1 MEEFIM
7 RNKKETILI
16 FTAELARRLLK
27 EGYMITDIKPHR
39 NLANASVFVFRNE
52 DGLMDKVKRFSQS
65 K

>member
-1 MEEFIM
+1 
-7 RNKKETILI
+7 
-16 FTAELARRLLK
+16 
-27 EGYMITDIKPHR
+27 MITDIKPHR